1 MAYYITKNPG
11 YVAGR
16 REEARRKKEK
26 VLPRR
31 DVGDV
36 GLLKGQ
42 RDTERSF
49 KVSWIFKGL

>member
-16 REEARRKKEK
+16 REEVRRKKEK

-36 GLLKGQ
+36 GSPE
-42 RDTERSF
+42 RTEGHREKFQSVLDF
-49 KVSWIFKGL
+49 